1 MQILPL
7 GLMRAACTMIALA
20 AVATSCY
27 RYETREF
34 EISIPEQAE
43 SSVVVARDGRHIT
56 TLVAPEN
63 RTSAR
68 TLAEIP
74 QMVRNAV
81 IAIEDER
88 FYIHDGF
95 DLKAIIRAARTN
107 LEAGGISQGGST
119 ITQQYVKLAIIRN
132 TEQTASRK
140 LEEVWYATRLED
152 EYSKDF
158 ILLQYLNTVYL
169 GHGAYGVKAAAQT
182 YFNKDVAYLN
192 LSEAALIAGIIQ
204 KPGRYNPFLNYSK
217 SLKRSHMVLDRM
229 LANEFITEEER
240 AAAVASPPHLEEYS
254 ARLETRYPAGHFVEE
269 VRRWFLDNPAF
280 GPSRGVRERLLFEGG
295 LRIETT
301 VDLNLQ
307 QAAEQAVE
315 SHIPGGR
322 GHPDA
327 AIVVLET
334 GTGQVL
340 AMVGGRDFFAT
351 DEDAKVNLAIGVG
364 RQVGSSMKTIGL
376 AAALEAGWQATATY
390 TAPNVIEFEIP
401 GADEDNK
408 VWRVTGGVGGHD
420 ATEARFEHGL
430 QALLQFVRR
439 EDHADVPAD
448 HVETIRVE
456 KEKDGETEITYEA
469 VDLTQWV
476 ANRRYDYDR
485 ERLFADRIE
494 ILEAIPTWSWEPSE
508 GQEILPPPDAEEVT
522 LIRATRSSLNTVFA
536 QLSMEMGAHRVVDM
550 ARRLGIRS
558 TIQPVNSNV
567 LGTSNTTMLD
577 MATAYHTIANRGVRI
592 APSYVTRIARAD
604 GTTLWSWSREQERA
618 LDSHLADQITW
629 ILEGTVSQGTGWRAE
644 MEDRPSAGKTGTTQ
658 NYADAV
664 FVGYTPQHTTAVW
677 VGFPEAQIPMIP
689 PTTDRKVY
697 GGTYPAMIWKD
708 VMEAAHFG
716 LPVEQLVTADPT
728 LNAPSTPIIP
738 TPIVPTTAAPVPADG
753 EPTDGRIPTPELL
766 GLTLTNARNLLTE
779 ADHGIQILSVVEVEM
794 EGTEPG
800 TIIGQAPDVG
810 STMEPN
816 GSMLVE
822 VTIEPQRP
830 EGVVVPALIQ
840 RLLPSVTPTLEALG
854 LGYQIVEVADPDEPE
869 WTSGLVWSQDPAP
882 GTVVEA
888 GAVVTLRVAP

>member
-779 ADHGIQILSVVEVEM
+779 ADHGIRILSVVEVEM

-888 GAVVTLRVAP
+888 GTVVTLRVAP